1 MKRFIIFLLPM
12 FLLVGCARDES
23 PVITMLDAADHN
35 LNAIEDSLKPECKTP
50 SVMNE
55 IAAVRLQHQSIRR
68 DYTKEVSGL
77 KASLNR
83 LRLCFGVFVGVIVAF
98 VLFALKK

>member
-1 MKRFIIFLLPM
+1 MKKICFALSILL
-12 FLLVGCARDES
+12 LAGCARNES

-35 LNAIEDSLKPECKTP
+35 LNAIEESLKPECKTP
-50 SVMNE
+50 AVMNE

-77 KASLNR
+77 KASLSR
-83 LRLCFGVFVGVIVAF
+83 LRLCFGIFVGIIVVFFLWAI
-98 VLFALKK
+98 KK